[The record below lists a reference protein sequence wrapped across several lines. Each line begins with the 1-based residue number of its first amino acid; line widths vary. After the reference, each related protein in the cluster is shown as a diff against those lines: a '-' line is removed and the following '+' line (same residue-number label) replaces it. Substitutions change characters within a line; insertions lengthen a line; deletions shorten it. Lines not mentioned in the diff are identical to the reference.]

1 MLLCSSPL
9 RDGRG
14 GEAPLVMLCVCVCVC
29 VQVTELERITR
40 RFTMELAKKGF
51 IGPG

>member
-1 MLLCSSPL
+1 MVVG
-9 RDGRG
+9 GRLITSLYG
-14 GEAPLVMLCVCVCVC
+14 LFCVYFTL
-29 VQVTELERITR
+29 QVTELEKITR

>member
-1 MLLCSSPL
+1 MNSGVN
-9 RDGRG
+9 D
-14 GEAPLVMLCVCVCVC
+14 VCASD
-29 VQVTELERITR
+29 QVTELERITR

>member
-1 MLLCSSPL
+1 MLMTFKCAMVDVPF
-9 RDGRG
+9 G
-14 GEAPLVMLCVCVCVC
+14 GAKAGIKIDHTQYSVK
-29 VQVTELERITR
+29 ELERITR

>member
-1 MLLCSSPL
+1 MVIGTYTPINTVFSLLVSTCW
-9 RDGRG
+9 
-14 GEAPLVMLCVCVCVC
+14 MCVC

>member
-1 MLLCSSPL
+1 MTTELWQ
-9 RDGRG
+9 
-14 GEAPLVMLCVCVCVC
+14 
-29 VQVTELERITR
+29 QVKELERITR